1 MAMNRTLL
9 ACLLLALAF
18 PAAGLAQ
25 SVQLADGRV
34 LLAEVEAGSVT
45 GEGMRVRR
53 LDNGGVLDLRW
64 DHLTPASAMAWKQR
78 FDLAGDAQ
86 DEITVRAD
94 EVTYE
99 IGGTRR
105 SVLGRIVDQAG
116 DSIVVQQKGVAST
129 IKRRDVVSVRKI
141 DAPVT
146 QVMTREEYYGELLQ
160 QAQPGADA
168 DKHLLVAET
177 LMKVRDYDRAIEH
190 VEKAKAAGN
199 SKNPQQIDAMLG
211 KLQRYKEA
219 QKELKLLEDV
229 QAARSRGGLV
239 DFEKGGRLIAQFE
252 KEFPQTKLKAEFD
265 AEKRRFAEARTRF
278 LTGQVAEKFRDGV
291 RVLADK
297 AAADT
302 AQTLQAT
309 RDYATS
315 KMADEIFARVA
326 QLLRLDVAEVKT
338 LWAGRK
344 DNAIG
349 RRVELYGYGVGS
361 WVIGEQAI
369 LKDTAQGKAT
379 SAQKA
384 RNGDEGGA
392 AGGNPQLDRLAKL
405 LRQAQERRN
414 AQQAQGGQEQE
425 QTDEDWWRQ
434 AERVDRA
441 GFLRA
446 YFAEFGGQMVVTFAT
461 VSTCI
466 SCSGEGVIPELG
478 GDGRIVRNTCFLCHG
493 TKWLRSFKA
502 Y

>member
-1 MAMNRTLL
+1 MNRMLL
-9 ACLLLALAF
+9 AFLLLAAAF
-18 PAAGLAQ
+18 PATLAAQ
-25 SVQLADGRV
+25 SVQLSDGRV
-34 LLAEVEAGSVT
+34 LLAEVETGSVT

-64 DHLTPASAMAWKQR
+64 DHLTPASAMEWKKR

-105 SVLGRIVDQAG
+105 SVLGRIVDQTA
-116 DSIVVQQKGVAST
+116 DSIVVQQKGVPST
-129 IKRRDVVSVRKI
+129 VKRRDVVGVRKV

-146 QVMTREEYYGELLQ
+146 QVMTREEYYGDLLQ

-199 SKNPQQIDAMLG
+199 SKNPPQIDAMLG

-219 QKELKLLEDV
+219 QKELKLLEDI
-229 QAARSRGGLV
+229 QAARSRGGV
-239 DFEKGGRLIAQFE
+239 ADFEKGGKLIAQFE
-252 KEFPQTKLKAEFD
+252 KEFPQTKLKSEFD

-291 RVLADK
+291 RVVADK
-297 AAADT
+297 SCGDAT
-302 AQTLQAT
+302 TTLQAA
-309 RDYATS
+309 RDFATA
-315 KMADEIFARVA
+315 KMSDEIFARVA
-326 QLLRLDVAEVKT
+326 QQLRLDVAEVKT
-338 LWAGRK
+338 LWAARK
-344 DNAIG
+344 DNSIG
-349 RRVELYGYGVGS
+349 RRVEHYGYGVGS
-361 WVIGEQAI
+361 WVLGEQAI
-369 LKDTAQGKAT
+369 LKDTTQGKANA
-379 SAQKA
+379 AQKA
-384 RNGDEGGA
+384 RGGDSPAA

-414 AQQAQGGQEQE
+414 AQQSQGGQERE
-425 QTDEDWWRQ
+425 QTDEDWWRE

-446 YFAEFGGQMVVTFAT
+446 YYAEFGGQMTVTFAT
-461 VSTCI
+461 VSPCI
-466 SCSGEGVIPELG
+466 SCSGEGTVPELG
-478 GDGRIVRNTCFLCHG
+478 GDGRIVRNKCFLCHG

>member
-1 MAMNRTLL
+1 MNRMML
-9 ACLLLALAF
+9 AFLLLAAAF
-18 PAAGLAQ
+18 PAALAAQ

-34 LLAEVEAGSVT
+34 LLAEVESGSVT
-45 GEGMRVRR
+45 GDGMRVRR

-64 DHLTPASAMAWKQR
+64 DHLTPASALEWKKR

-105 SVLGRIVDQAG
+105 SVLGRIVDQTA
-116 DSIVVQQKGVAST
+116 DSVVVQQKGVPST
-129 IKRRDVVSVRKI
+129 IKRRDVVGVRKV

-160 QAQPGADA
+160 QSQPGADA

-199 SKNPQQIDAMLG
+199 SKNPPQIDAMLG

-219 QKELKLLEDV
+219 QKELKLLEDM
-229 QAARSRGGLV
+229 QAARSRGGV
-239 DFEKGGRLIAQFE
+239 ADFEKGGKLIAQFE
-252 KEFPQTKLKAEFD
+252 KEFPQTKLKSEFD

-291 RVLADK
+291 RVVADK
-297 AAADT
+297 ACGDAAM
-302 AQTLQAT
+302 TLQAA
-309 RDYATS
+309 RDFATA
-315 KMADEIFARVA
+315 KMSDEIFARVA
-326 QLLRLDVAEVKT
+326 QQLRLDVAEVKT
-338 LWAGRK
+338 LWAARK
-344 DNAIG
+344 DNSIG
-349 RRVELYGYGVGS
+349 RRVEHYGYAVGS
-361 WVIGEQAI
+361 WVLGEQAI
-369 LKDTAQGKAT
+369 LKDTTQGKANA
-379 SAQKA
+379 AQKA
-384 RNGDEGGA
+384 RGGDSPAA

-414 AQQAQGGQEQE
+414 AQQSQGGQERE
-425 QTDEDWWRQ
+425 QTDEDWWRE

-446 YFAEFGGQMVVTFAT
+446 YYAEFGGQMVVTFAT
-461 VSTCI
+461 VSPCI
-466 SCSGEGVIPELG
+466 SCSGEGTVPELG
-478 GDGRIVRNTCFLCHG
+478 GDGRIVRNKCFLCHD

>member
-1 MAMNRTLL
+1 
-9 ACLLLALAF
+9 
-18 PAAGLAQ
+18 
-25 SVQLADGRV
+25 
-34 LLAEVEAGSVT
+34 
-45 GEGMRVRR
+45 
-53 LDNGGVLDLRW
+53 
-64 DHLTPASAMAWKQR
+64 
-78 FDLAGDAQ
+78 
-86 DEITVRAD
+86 
-94 EVTYE
+94 
-99 IGGTRR
+99 
-105 SVLGRIVDQAG
+105 
-116 DSIVVQQKGVAST
+116 
-129 IKRRDVVSVRKI
+129 
-141 DAPVT
+141 
-146 QVMTREEYYGELLQ
+146 
-160 QAQPGADA
+160 
-168 DKHLLVAET
+168 
-177 LMKVRDYDRAIEH
+177 
-190 VEKAKAAGN
+190 
-199 SKNPQQIDAMLG
+199 MLG

-344 DNAIG
+344 DTAIG

-493 TKWLRSFKA
+493 TKWLRSFTA